1 MKFHTIR
8 LLVMLV
14 TVASLASCTTTYEQ
28 LLRDRDQK
36 IRDLNMRNSELSA
49 TNQDLESRAAGAQ
62 QRISALEEQ
71 LRNVPEPVADTGLD
85 KLRKELPGVDVRVDG
100 DRLSLGINNK
110 VTFSAGSTRLKT
122 TANAVLKNVAGVL
135 KRDFPGRRIVVEGH
149 TDTDPLKRTKKLYRH
164 NRHLSVERADVVAQY
179 LIDKC
184 GVAEAAVVVAG
195 FGPYKPIQDGSSKGA
210 KAANRRVEIVVV
222 GGL

>member
-1 MKFHTIR
+1 MKFNTIR
-8 LLVMLV
+8 LLVKLV
-14 TVASLASCTTTYEQ
+14 TVASLASCSTTYEQ

-49 TNQDLESRAAGAQ
+49 TNQDLESRARGAQ
-62 QRISALEEQ
+62 ERISSLEQQ
-71 LRNVPEPVADTGLD
+71 LSQVPEPVEDTGLD
-85 KLRKELPGVDVRVDG
+85 QLRKELPGVDVRIDG

-110 VTFSAGSTRLKT
+110 VTFGAGSTRLKSS
-122 TANAVLKNVAGVL
+122 ASGILRNVADVL

-184 GVAEAAVVVAG
+184 GVSESSVVVAG
-195 FGPYKPIQDGSSKGA
+195 FGPYKPIQDGLTKGA
-210 KAANRRVEIVVV
+210 KAANRRVEIVVS